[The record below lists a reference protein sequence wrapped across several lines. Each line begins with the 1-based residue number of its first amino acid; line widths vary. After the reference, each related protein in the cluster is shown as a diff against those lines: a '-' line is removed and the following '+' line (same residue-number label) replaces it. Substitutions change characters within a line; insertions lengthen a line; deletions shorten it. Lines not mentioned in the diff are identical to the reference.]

1 MRHGR
6 ERDMTRDDGQR
17 AARWL
22 LAVVTFLI
30 IYGSLYPFRFAAVDV
45 HGAADLLGRLH
56 WARTTRSDIAA
67 NILLYLPFGACL
79 GWMLA
84 ARIGGPLAALA
95 ATTIGVL
102 LSTSIEVAQIF
113 ETRRVASLADVFFN
127 GLGSLSGGLLALTLR
142 SARHGFRRHAFTS
155 VLAEPIATAL
165 LLLWLGYRLA
175 PFALAFRPAEWAAS
189 LAPLAAGPWFAPAA
203 TLEYAIL
210 WLVVGK
216 VLETLV
222 PDRPL
227 WSTLGTTMLAL
238 SAGLVLVAGKT
249 LEPAEVIA
257 MPLALLLTWP
267 LSRLAARPSAL
278 LLAGLLAALIAING
292 LAPFDFRVD
301 PAAFGLIPFRDSLTR
316 YRATNLL
323 DMFEKCFLY
332 GSLVWLLV
340 RAGNR
345 SLVATLLA
353 GTLVL
358 GIELLQAW
366 LPGKPADITDPLL
379 VLAAGGL
386 VAMFEGAG
394 RGARHAM
401 R

>member
-1 MRHGR
+1 
-6 ERDMTRDDGQR
+6 MTQGGQR
-17 AARWL
+17 GARWL
-22 LAVVTFLI
+22 LAIVTFLI
-30 IYGSLYPFRFAAVDV
+30 VYGTLFPFRFAAGDV
-45 HGAADLLGRLH
+45 HGALDLIGRLH

-84 ARIGGPLAALA
+84 SRLGGALAALA
-95 ATTIGVL
+95 ATAIGVL
-102 LSTSIEVAQIF
+102 LSTSIEMAQVF
-113 ETRRVASLADVFFN
+113 ETRRVASLSDVLFN
-127 GLGSLSGGLLALTLR
+127 GLGALGGGLLALTLR
-142 SARHGFRRHAFTS
+142 SARHGFRRHAFAG
-155 VLAEPIATAL
+155 VLAEPIAAAL

-175 PFALAFRPAEWAAS
+175 PFALAFTPAEWAAAV
-189 LAPLAAGPWFAPAA
+189 APLVTGPWFLPAA
-203 TLEYAIL
+203 TLEYAVL
-210 WLVVGK
+210 WLVVGR
-216 VLETLV
+216 VLATLV

-227 WSTLGTTMLAL
+227 PSTLGLSMLAL
-238 SAGLVLVAGKT
+238 SAALVLVAGKT
-249 LEPAEVIA
+249 LQPAEVIA
-257 MPLALLLTWP
+257 MPLALGLSWP
-267 LSRLAARPSAL
+267 LSRLPGRVSAL
-278 LLAGLLAALIAING
+278 LLAGLLAVLVTIEG

-301 PAAFGLIPFRDSLTR
+301 PAAFGLVPFRDALTR

-345 SLVATLLA
+345 ALLATLLA
-353 GTLVL
+353 GSLVL

-386 VAMFEGAG
+386 VAMFDGVGAS
-394 RGARHAM
+394 RRQLL

>member
-1 MRHGR
+1 MPHGR

-30 IYGSLYPFRFAAVDV
+30 IYGSLYPFVFAVGDV
-45 HGAADLLGRLH
+45 HGAADLLGHLH

-67 NILLYLPFGACL
+67 NVLLYLPFGACL

-84 ARIGGPLAALA
+84 ARLGGPLAALA
-95 ATTIGVL
+95 ATVIGLL
-102 LSTSIEVAQIF
+102 LSTSIETAQVF
-113 ETRRVASLADVFFN
+113 ETRRVASLADVLFN
-127 GLGSLSGGLLALTLR
+127 CLGTLGGSLLALMLR
-142 SARHGFRRHAFTS
+142 SARHGFRRHAFAS
-155 VLAEPIATAL
+155 VLAEPIAAAL

-175 PFALAFRPAEWAAS
+175 PFALAFSPAEWAAS

-216 VLETLV
+216 VLETLL
-222 PDRPL
+222 PGRPL
-227 WSTLGTTMLAL
+227 PSTLGLSMLAL
-238 SAGLVLVAGKT
+238 SAALVVVAGKT
-249 LEPAEVIA
+249 LEPAEVVA
-257 MPLALLLTWP
+257 MPLALGLSWP
-267 LSRLAARPSAL
+267 LSRLPRRTSAL
-278 LLAGLLAALIAING
+278 LLAVLLAALITIEG
-292 LAPFDFRVD
+292 LAPFDFKVD
-301 PAAFGLIPFRDSLTR
+301 PAAFGLVPFRDALIR

-345 SLVATLLA
+345 ALGATLLA
-353 GTLVL
+353 GSLVL
-358 GIELLQAW
+358 GVELLQAW

-386 VAMFEGAG
+386 VAMFEGAAG
-394 RGARHAM
+394 GARRLA

>member
-1 MRHGR
+1 
-6 ERDMTRDDGQR
+6 MTRDDGQR

-30 IYGSLYPFRFAAVDV
+30 IYGSLYPFGFAASDA
-45 HGAADLLGRLH
+45 HGLWDLVSRLH

-67 NILLYLPFGACL
+67 NVLLYLPFGACL

-84 ARIGGPLAALA
+84 ARVGGLLAALI
-95 ATTIGVL
+95 ATAVGVL
-102 LSTSIEVAQIF
+102 LSTSIEIAQIF
-113 ETRRVASLADVFFN
+113 ETRRVASLADILFN
-127 GLGSLSGGLLALTLR
+127 GLGSLAGSLLALTLR

-155 VLAEPIATAL
+155 ALAEPIAAAL

-175 PFALAFRPAEWAAS
+175 PFALTFRPAEWAAA
-189 LAPLAAGPWFAPAA
+189 LAPLAAGPWFVPG
-203 TLEYAIL
+203 TIVEYLIL

-216 VLETLV
+216 VLQTIV
-222 PDRPL
+222 PDRHAI
-227 WSTLGTTMLAL
+227 STLGTLMLVL
-238 SAGLVLVAGKT
+238 SAGLVLAAGKT
-249 LEPAEVIA
+249 LTPPEVVA
-257 MPLALLLTWP
+257 MALALLLAWP
-267 LSRLAARPSAL
+267 LSRLTSTASAM
-278 LLAGLLAALIAING
+278 LLAGLLAALIAVKG

-301 PAAFGLIPFRDSLTR
+301 PAAFGLVPFRDALTR

-323 DMFEKCFLY
+323 EMFEKCFLY

-345 SLVATLLA
+345 ALAATLLA
-353 GTLVL
+353 GSLVL

-394 RGARHAM
+394 TGGRHGAR
-401 R
+401 

>member
-1 MRHGR
+1 
-6 ERDMTRDDGQR
+6 MTQGGQR

-30 IYGSLYPFRFAAVDV
+30 IYGCLYPFSFAAGDV
-45 HGAADLLGRLH
+45 HGIADLLGRLH

-67 NILLYLPFGACL
+67 NVLLYLPFGACL
-79 GWMLA
+79 GWLLA
-84 ARIGGPLAALA
+84 ARLGGALAALA
-95 ATTIGVL
+95 ATLVGVL
-102 LSTSIEVAQIF
+102 LSTSIEAAQVF
-113 ETRRVASLADVFFN
+113 ETRRVASLADILFN
-127 GLGSLSGGLLALTLR
+127 GLGSLGGSLLALKLR

-155 VLAEPIATAL
+155 VLAEPIAAAL

-175 PFALAFRPAEWAAS
+175 PFALAFSPAEWAAS

-222 PDRPL
+222 PGRPL
-227 WSTLGTTMLAL
+227 PSTLGMSMLAL
-238 SAGLVLVAGKT
+238 SAALVLVAGKT
-249 LEPAEVIA
+249 LVPAEVIA
-257 MPLALLLTWP
+257 MPLALLLSWP
-267 LSRLAARPSAL
+267 LSRLAARSSAL
-278 LLAGLLAALIAING
+278 LLACLLAALITIDG

-345 SLVATLLA
+345 ALMATLLA
-353 GTLVL
+353 GSLVL

-386 VAMFEGAG
+386 VAMFEGVG
-394 RGARHAM
+394 GGHRHAT